1 MSNIAPTASVS
12 SQPPVS
18 YAPPVAKDPARDDAR
33 AAERNA
39 AKVADLTATAVKAQ
53 AVKEA
58 GKGVV
63 LDIQA

>member
-12 SQPPVS
+12 SQPPIP
-18 YAPPVAKDPARDDAR
+18 YTPPVAKDPAKDDAK
-33 AAERNA
+33 AAERS
-39 AKVADLTATAVKAQ
+39 AKVAELTATAVKAQ
-53 AVKEA
+53 AVKES